1 MKITE
6 LKINNFMLF
15 DKLDI
20 KWSPNINIISG
31 ENSTGKTTLLKMI
44 NRLVE
49 PSGGTIKLY
58 GEDILEKDIVT
69 EINKTYSVTDKLFG
83 MWINSIYAN
92 GYVF

>member
-31 ENSTGKTTLLKMI
+31 ENSTGKTTLLKLM
-44 NRLVE
+44 
-49 PSGGTIKLY
+49 
-58 GEDILEKDIVT
+58 
-69 EINKTYSVTDKLFG
+69 YSSLKPLSRVHSASL
-83 MWINSIYAN
+83 
-92 GYVF
+92 

>member
-31 ENSTGKTTLLKMI
+31 ENSTVK
-44 NRLVE
+44 RH
-49 PSGGTIKLY
+49 Y
-58 GEDILEKDIVT
+58 
-69 EINKTYSVTDKLFG
+69 
-83 MWINSIYAN
+83 
-92 GYVF
+92 